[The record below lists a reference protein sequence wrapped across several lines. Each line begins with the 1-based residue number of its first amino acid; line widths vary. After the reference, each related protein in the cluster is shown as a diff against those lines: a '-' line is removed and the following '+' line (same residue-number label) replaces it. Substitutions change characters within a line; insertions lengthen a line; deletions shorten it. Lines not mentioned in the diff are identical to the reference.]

1 MSNYEKC
8 LRGTKQARRAREPS
22 SLASDISEQYA
33 DDSHDEPSVSSVGDS
48 DEDEEQELYQ
58 DPDEAELTATID
70 RLRNW
75 EATVP
80 TVNWKELKAALVTG
94 IWNTGYRRYKSW
106 CQSLDKR
113 DWQEAF
119 DDQDSEHRTTRSM
132 SKRLRTDT

>member
-22 SLASDISEQYA
+22 SLAGDSSEEYA